1 MDNIYRE
8 RIERLRGLMRARNW
22 DAVLVTGGDPH
33 GSEYPAERWKQ
44 VQWLSGFTG
53 EAGDIVVTLDHA
65 GLWTDTR
72 YFIQAR
78 RQLEGTGV
86 ELHKTR
92 VPGQVLIPEWL
103 EMQFGDEGI
112 IALDG
117 LCAGVDF
124 ARSLPG
130 TVVSVPDMLSLLWQD
145 RPEIPDT
152 PVFTVQ
158 AGETRESK
166 LAWLRDFIA
175 GTDCDGMLL
184 TALDEIAWLLN
195 VRAAD
200 IEYNP
205 LVISCLLVTDD
216 SVEWFVTKDGEGDP
230 QTSATMDILRS
241 EGISVRPYLETE
253 QALPEFRGRLFVDCS
268 TLNWSLFDDMRVA
281 GVDLYEGRSPVGFRK
296 AVKNSFELDGMRS
309 IHVRDGVAMERFLYW
324 LEKSV
329 QSGKEISEWDAA
341 VKLGRLRAEI
351 PEYMGDS
358 FETISAYGPAAA
370 LPHYVTPH
378 ENAPVLREQG
388 LYLCDSGGQYSCGTT
403 DITRTVPLGECTPL
417 EREDYTLVLKG
428 HIDLAMAVFPAGTA
442 GCQID
447 ALARGPLWRSFRN
460 FGHGTGHGIGFFLGV
475 HEGPQDIR
483 QNFNSTPLLPGMI
496 TSDEPGI
503 YREGMHGVRHE
514 NLLLCV
520 DAGTNEFGSW
530 RAFEVLTLC
539 HFDTAAI
546 EPGLLGED
554 ERRWLNSYNERVY
567 ATLGH
572 LLPEEE
578 REWLR
583 IKTRP
588 I

>member
-1 MDNIYRE
+1 MENIYRE

-175 GTDCDGMLL
+175 GTGCDGMLL

>member
-175 GTDCDGMLL
+175 GTGCDGMLL